1 MMQLVLIAVSS
12 VALILF
18 VAFVAARLLRS
29 RTAGLS
35 IRMQIFLALASIV
48 GAFAFGVGVLVIDRV
63 KARATL
69 LAEESAR
76 SEATVIAA
84 LVRNDMEMRGRK
96 LEDIAQ
102 DLSASP
108 ADVGMTLLRNDGTV
122 VLPAHAV
129 EPPIT
134 FPGGVVEVSVP
145 ITVDGERVGS
155 VRVAKQ
161 TLVIQRLLA
170 DFAPTI
176 LVISLVLGVAAAIAA
191 AIIGRA
197 IASPIETLTEFAV
210 RVSEGQLFASP
221 PPATHGR
228 EVKRLSGA
236 VETMRRELEGRP
248 FVEAFAADLSHE
260 LKNPVAAIRASAEVL
275 ADGALEEPKE
285 AARFVARIQEATTRI
300 ERLLSEL
307 LSLAKIEARGVEDKG
322 ILDLF
327 EIAEEA
333 VARAKERGATIA
345 LSGGPTMVRGDEAWL
360 ARLVDNLIDNAILH
374 GEKGESGPEVR
385 LSLVKKG
392 DLALLDVDNDGR
404 IGEHVRKKLFRR
416 FVTTRADRG
425 GTGLG
430 LAIARAVAESHGGAI
445 RCERHG
451 PPSVTFRLQLP
462 LARQS
467 LLLREE
473 QDRPKATKRTR

>member
-1 MMQLVLIAVSS
+1 MTQLVLIAVSS

-84 LVRNDMEMRGRK
+84 LVRNDMEVRGRK
-96 LEDIAQ
+96 LEDIAE
-102 DLSASP
+102 DLPASP
-108 ADVGMTLLRNDGTV
+108 ADVGMTLLRNDGAP
-122 VLPAHAV
+122 VLPKRAV
-129 EPPIT
+129 PQPIT
-134 FPGGVVEVSVP
+134 FPGAVVEVSVP
-145 ITVDGERVGS
+145 ITVAGEQVGS

-176 LVISLVLGVAAAIAA
+176 LVISLVLGIAAAIAA

-228 EVKRLSGA
+228 EVKRLFGA

-275 ADGALEEPKE
+275 ADGALDEPKE

-307 LSLAKIEARGVEDKG
+307 LSLAKIEARGVENKG
-322 ILDLF
+322 TLDLF
-327 EIAEEA
+327 EIATEA
-333 VARAKERGATIA
+333 VTRAKERGATIA
-345 LSGGPTMVRGDEAWL
+345 LSGASTLVRGDEAWL
-360 ARLVDNLIDNAILH
+360 ARLVDNLIDNAIIH
-374 GEKGESGPEVR
+374 GAKEDGSEVR
-385 LSLVKKG
+385 LSLLKQG
-392 DLALLDVDNDGR
+392 DLALLDVDNAGR

-451 PPSVTFRLQLP
+451 PPTVTFRLQLP

-473 QDRPKATKRTR
+473 EDRPKRNR